1 MPVSDDDIRQ
11 ITESVWLATL
21 DLPLDREPVA
31 FSDGERLTGCV
42 VISGGWHGAV
52 TVEVSEPLARR
63 AAARMFDV
71 PEEELDAEEVRD
83 ALGELTNM
91 TGGNIK
97 TLLGGVSQL
106 SIPSV
111 AYGREYR
118 VFVPGASVVSSV
130 EFGCGREPLQVT
142 VLERQVA

>member
-1 MPVSDDDIRQ
+1 MVSDDDIRQ
-11 ITESVWLATL
+11 ITAAVWQATL
-21 DLPLDREPVA
+21 DLPLDETPVG
-31 FSDGERLTGCV
+31 FDDGVRLTGCV

-52 TVEVSEPLARR
+52 TLVASEPLAQR

-71 PEEELDAEEVRD
+71 AEADLDADEVRD

-97 TLLGGVSQL
+97 TLLGGESQL

-111 AYGREYR
+111 TWGREYG
-118 VFVPGASVVSSV
+118 VFVPGASVVNSV
-130 EFGCGREPLQVT
+130 ELACGGEPLRVT
-142 VLERQVA
+142 VLERQVG